1 MAKRA
6 ESSSVS
12 GKQPKTREPTK
23 KTEKD
28 PGKTPKSCVDP
39 EKMST
44 RQKSEIRRLQKI
56 YRDLP
61 ESQKTVVS
69 KLIARAAYINS
80 KLEETEAH
88 LDDEGII
95 VDFVNGS
102 QVIQRINPYL
112 KAYMDLLK
120 IYTTIMEQIE
130 DMIRHDR
137 DHAKKENR
145 GKTDVDP
152 LEAFINAREK

>member
-1 MAKRA
+1 MAERA
-6 ESSSVS
+6 KTQKTS
-12 GKQPKTREPTK
+12 GKQPKTRAPTK
-23 KTEKD
+23 KIEKALEKNA
-28 PGKTPKSCVDP
+28 GASAEAEKT
-39 EKMST
+39 ST

-56 YRDLP
+56 YKDLP
-61 ESQKTVVS
+61 ESQKIVVS

-80 KLEETEAH
+80 KLEEVETH
-88 LDDEGII
+88 LDKEGII
-95 VDFVNGS
+95 VDFANGS
-102 QVIQRINPYL
+102 QILQRINPYL

-137 DHAKKENR
+137 DHAKKESP
-145 GKTDVDP
+145 GKETDP

>member
-6 ESSSVS
+6 ESGSIS
-12 GKQPKTREPTK
+12 GKQPKTRAPTK
-23 KTEKD
+23 KTVKNPE
-28 PGKTPKSCVDP
+28 KTPKVSVDP

-56 YRDLP
+56 NRDLP
-61 ESQKTVVS
+61 ESQKIVVS

-88 LDDEGII
+88 LDGEGII

-120 IYTTIMEQIE
+120 IYSTIMEQIE

-145 GKTDVDP
+145 GKDVDP
-152 LEAFINAREK
+152 LEAFINARDK

>member
-1 MAKRA
+1 MGKGA
-6 ESSSVS
+6 ESPTTS
-12 GKQPKTREPTK
+12 GKQQKTRAPTK
-23 KTEKD
+23 KTEKA
-28 PGKTPKSCVDP
+28 PKKAAQNSV
-39 EKMST
+39 ESERALV

-61 ESQKTVVS
+61 ESQKVLVS
-69 KLIARAAYINS
+69 KLIARASYINS
-80 KLEETEAH
+80 KLEFVEAH
-88 LDDEGII
+88 LDDDGII
-95 VDFVNGS
+95 VDFANGS

-120 IYTTIMEQIE
+120 IYSTIMEQIE

-145 GKTDVDP
+145 GKDVDP

>member
-6 ESSSVS
+6 GIGSTS
-12 GKQPKTREPTK
+12 GKQPKTRTPTK
-23 KTEKD
+23 KT
-28 PGKTPKSCVDP
+28 GKEP
-39 EKMST
+39 EKNAESAMDTVSIAR

-56 YRDLP
+56 YKDLP
-61 ESQKTVVS
+61 ESQKVLVS

-80 KLEETEAH
+80 KLEVVETH
-88 LDDEGII
+88 LDEEGII
-95 VDFVNGS
+95 VDFENGS

-120 IYTTIMEQIE
+120 IYSTLMEQIE

-137 DHAKKENR
+137 DHAKKESR
-145 GKTDVDP
+145 GKDADP
-152 LEAFINAREK
+152 LEAFINARDK

>member
-1 MAKRA
+1 MAKGA
-6 ESSSVS
+6 ESGSIS
-12 GKQPKTREPTK
+12 GKQPKTRAPTRKTK
-23 KTEKD
+23 KEPD
-28 PGKTPKSCVDP
+28 KTAENCADIKKL
-39 EKMST
+39 ET
-44 RQKSEIRRLQKI
+44 RRQSEIKRLQKI
-56 YRDLP
+56 YKDLP

-88 LDDEGII
+88 LDGEGII

-137 DHAKKENR
+137 DHAKKESR
-145 GKTDVDP
+145 GKEADP
-152 LEAFINAREK
+152 LEAFINARDK